1 MLKGTKKQIE
11 RKVAIFDIDGTIFRS
26 SLLIEITESLI
37 KENIFPEKVRG
48 TYEKEFKQWN
58 DREGSYEDYIMA
70 VVKAFLANIKGID
83 HSVFSKVA
91 ERVITENNNKVYIY
105 TRDLVKELKK
115 NDYYLLAI
123 SNSPQEM
130 VQSFCKNLGFDKNKK
145 IGSLSKEEIEKI
157 NSFVKKPNVPEYLL
171 NRRKDFETGENK
183 QMVGNDLEL
192 QKEFDIGRLKKIKS
206 YRGQR
211 HVLGLPMRGQRTR
224 SHFRKNKKKG
234 VGIKNKGKKEEKTVK

>member
-1 MLKGTKKQIE
+1 MTEQKQTEQKFEGKLVRVLSKDIEGKLKLYVGLTK
-11 RKVAIFDIDGTIFRS
+11 
-26 SLLIEITESLI
+26 
-37 KENIFPEKVRG
+37 
-48 TYEKEFKQWN
+48 
-58 DREGSYEDYIMA
+58 
-70 VVKAFLANIKGID
+70 IKGI
-83 HSVFSKVA
+83 SWAFA
-91 ERVITENNNKVYIY
+91 N
-105 TRDLVKELKK
+105 
-115 NDYYLLAI
+115 AI
-123 SNSPQEM
+123 
-130 VQSFCKNLGFDKNKK
+130 CKNLGFDKNKK